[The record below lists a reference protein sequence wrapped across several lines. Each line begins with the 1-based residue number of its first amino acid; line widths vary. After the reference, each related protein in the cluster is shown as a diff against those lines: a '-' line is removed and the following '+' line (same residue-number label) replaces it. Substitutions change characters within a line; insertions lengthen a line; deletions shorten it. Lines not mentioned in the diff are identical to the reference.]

1 MPEDL
6 EADECLTPW
15 GLPPDCM
22 QDWTI
27 NSLAEAREVLAHH
40 LRQQRY
46 EGMLKKPFVRFS
58 HLVPNGIII
67 EVESYCEV
75 VQGVMHHPYQYTM
88 TCGAEEIEKI
98 KELVESGRWARN
110 GRKRTDRTRRKDEE
124 ARKQKT
130 ETLPRRRKEPPK
142 APLKQLHMFA
152 LA

>member
-6 EADECLTPW
+6 EAEECLSPW
-15 GLPPDCM
+15 GPPPASM
-22 QDWTI
+22 RNWEI
-27 NSLAEAREVLAHH
+27 NSLKEAREVLKHH
-40 LRQQRY
+40 LREQRY

-58 HLVPNGIII
+58 HLVPNGVIID
-67 EVESYCEV
+67 VESYCEL
-75 VQGVMHHPYQYTM
+75 VQGVMHKPYQYTM

-110 GRKRTDRTRRKDEE
+110 GRKRTDRTRRQDEE
-124 ARKQKT
+124 ARKQRPSQ
-130 ETLPRRRKEPPK
+130 PRPRAEPPK

>member
-6 EADECLTPW
+6 EAEECLSPW
-15 GLPPDCM
+15 GLPPVSM
-22 QDWTI
+22 QNWEI
-27 NSLAEAREVLAHH
+27 NSLKEAREVLRHH

-58 HLVPNGIII
+58 HLVPSGLII
-67 EVESYCEV
+67 EVESYCEI
-75 VQGVMHHPYQYTM
+75 VQGVMHQPYQYTM

-142 APLKQLHMFA
+142 APLKQLHMFT